1 MKKVN
6 HYSDEFK
13 KRVVAEVLNGSES
26 LGSYSRRYRIGGSM
40 TISRW
45 IDKFATE
52 EIPSMA
58 TKRKDSEELADL
70 KAELALLKRELEDER
85 LRRQAYQLM
94 VKIAEEEFNIPIE
107 KKFGVKQRKK

>member
-13 KRVVAEVLNGSES
+13 KRVVEEVLNGAES
-26 LGSYSRRYRIGGSM
+26 LGYYSRKYRIGGST

-45 IDKFATE
+45 IDKFASE
-52 EIPSMA
+52 EIPPMA
-58 TKRKDSEELADL
+58 IKRKDSEELAEL
-70 KAELALLKRELEDER
+70 KAELALLRRELEDER

-94 VKIAEEEFNIPIE
+94 VEIAEEEFNIPIE

>member
-6 HYSDEFK
+6 HYTDEFK
-13 KRVVAEVLNGSES
+13 RRVVEEVLNGSES
-26 LGSYSRRYRIGGSM
+26 LEHYRRKYRIGGSM

-52 EIPSMA
+52 ELPSMA
-58 TKRKDSEELADL
+58 TKRKNSEELSVL